1 MKVKNGF
8 VIREICGEK
17 VLSGEGSDFVN
28 FNKLIR
34 LNDSAAYLL
43 ESVGSS
49 DFTEESL
56 VSLLCWKYDVSPEV
70 ALSDVKAMCSRLKE
84 NGVLE

>member
-1 MKVKNGF
+1 MRIKNGF
-8 VIREICGEK
+8 VIREVCGEK
-17 VLSGEGSDFVN
+17 VVSGEGSDNVN

-34 LNDSAAYLL
+34 LNDSAAFLI

-56 VSLLCWKYDVSPEV
+56 VNLLCGKYDVSPEL
-70 ALSDVKAMCSRLKE
+70 ALSDVKAMCSKLKE
-84 NGVLE
+84 NGVIE

>member
-1 MKVKNGF
+1 MRIKNGF
-8 VIREICGEK
+8 VIREVCGEK
-17 VLSGEGSDFVN
+17 VVSGEGSDNVN

-34 LNDSAAYLL
+34 LNDSAAFLI

-56 VSLLCWKYDVSPEV
+56 VNLLCGKYDVSPEV
-70 ALSDVKAMCSRLKE
+70 ALSDVKAMCSKLKE
-84 NGVLE
+84 NGVIE

>member
-17 VLSGEGSDFVN
+17 VLSGEGSDF
-28 FNKLIR
+28 
-34 LNDSAAYLL
+34 
-43 ESVGSS
+43 
-49 DFTEESL
+49 TEESL
-56 VSLLCWKYDVSPEV
+56 VSLLCGKYDVSPEV